1 MTVKGGMEVAGLRL
15 TCCLESLLKL
25 KVLGPDRRAPDT
37 GDLNR
42 VRDFAFLA
50 SSRMVLM
57 PPGVG

>member
-1 MTVKGGMEVAGLRL
+1 MEVAGLRL